1 MPQINSI
8 IQDKTKGATLRQ
20 INVKDIRLLP
30 IIFPPIDMQKA
41 FAAQMDSINL
51 QNNLLRQQLA
61 DAEMLMAERMQY
73 YFS

>member
-1 MPQINSI
+1 
-8 IQDKTKGATLRQ
+8 
-20 INVKDIRLLP
+20 
-30 IIFPPIDMQKA
+30 MQKA